1 MGASREAMTEASPTA
16 SKCAGVRV
24 DGSDCGSV
32 IVGET
37 GFCFAHD
44 PDLEAERRVARE
56 RGGANSSNVQRLRRH
71 VAGSVLGSV
80 ADVLETALTQTHMGA
95 IPPARAQAM
104 ASLARAL
111 CTVLETGELV
121 QRVEEL
127 ELRLA

>member
-1 MGASREAMTEASPTA
+1 MGASREVMTEPSPSA
-16 SKCAGVRV
+16 AKCAGVRV
-24 DGSDCGSV
+24 DGSNCGSV

-44 PDLEAERRVARE
+44 PDLEAERRIARE
-56 RGGANSSNVQRLRRH
+56 RGGANSSNVKRLRRH
-71 VAGSVLGSV
+71 VGPTSLG
-80 ADVLETALTQTHMGA
+80 AIFDLLETALTQTHMGA
-95 IPPARAQAM
+95 IPPQRAQAM

-111 CTVLETGELV
+111 CTVMETGELV